1 VLSPFPNLPKPLLR
15 KNSFSPVQTGSPH
28 RRGYD
33 PAPMALAL
41 LIIFVAVTALTAA
54 GIGAVVAAGTTT
66 GVVVALCIHLIGTV
80 VVLTAIFG
88 ALGPDGA
95 D

>member
-1 VLSPFPNLPKPLLR
+1 MGFP
-15 KNSFSPVQTGSPH
+15 GSAR

-33 PAPMALAL
+33 PGPMALAL
-41 LIIFVAVTALTAA
+41 LIVFVAVTALTAA
-54 GIGAVVAAGTTT
+54 AIGAVVAAGTTT
-66 GVVVALCIHLIGTV
+66 GVIVALFIHLIGTV
-80 VVLTAIFG
+80 VILGVTFG